1 MYGTLA
7 LSHRALNDLE
17 DSAGRDALD
26 EIRALARPLEGL
38 RVLNLSVTGFG
49 TGTAEL
55 LTSSVPLLNDLGLD
69 AHWQVVR
76 ASEDA
81 ASVSRAMY
89 RALAGAPVEWTQE
102 MTDTWLRYAAM
113 NAELMIEPFD
123 VIVVHDPQPLAI
135 HSYNATNA
143 GAQWLAHSHL
153 DLSSAQNDVWQLVRQ
168 HIENYDAAIFDA
180 ETFVPRDFPQMPM
193 YVIPPA
199 IDPNS
204 ARNMPLP
211 DDLVHSVLTQYG
223 LDPARPMILQVSPCD
238 AECDLVGV
246 YEAWKVVQRSR
257 PEVQLLM
264 VLFTEPADEA
274 SQGCYDELVSRAQS
288 DPDAFIVTPGNE
300 IGNVELNV
308 FQTAAS
314 VVMQKGLRKGYG
326 MWISDALWKR
336 RPCVVASEP
345 GLEEQVI
352 DGHSG
357 SVATGTPAFAAAI
370 LRLLSDAELAAKY
383 GENGRQHVAERF
395 LITRYLRDY
404 LKVLAGLQ
412 RKGGQ

>member
-1 MYGTLA
+1 
-7 LSHRALNDLE
+7 
-17 DSAGRDALD
+17 
-26 EIRALARPLEGL
+26 
-38 RVLNLSVTGFG
+38 
-49 TGTAEL
+49 
-55 LTSSVPLLNDLGLD
+55 
-69 AHWQVVR
+69 
-76 ASEDA
+76 
-81 ASVSRAMY
+81 
-89 RALAGAPVEWTQE
+89 
-102 MTDTWLRYAAM
+102 
-113 NAELMIEPFD
+113 
-123 VIVVHDPQPLAI
+123 
-135 HSYNATNA
+135 
-143 GAQWLAHSHL
+143 
-153 DLSSAQNDVWQLVRQ
+153 
-168 HIENYDAAIFDA
+168 
-180 ETFVPRDFPQMPM
+180 
-193 YVIPPA
+193 
-199 IDPNS
+199 
-204 ARNMPLP
+204 MPLP

-238 AECDLVGV
+238 AACDLVGV
-246 YEAWKVVQRSR
+246 YEAWKVVQQSR

-264 VLFTEPADEA
+264 VLFTEPADDA

-345 GLEEQVI
+345 GLQEQVI

-370 LRLLSDAELAAKY
+370 LRILSDARLAAKF

-404 LKVLAGLQ
+404 LKVLADLQ
-412 RKGGQ
+412 RKSG